1 MGKTTRFAQTFFSG
15 GEFTP
20 TTQTADIALLS
31 AKKSEKKLPKIVLVS
46 LADNSFVG
54 ESTIRVEQGD
64 GWEGGQKTWSAR
76 DGATEPYR
84 DVFTGVFLSPFPA
97 SAVTTQI
104 RNPGQSPGNNEP
116 GTRQ

>member
-1 MGKTTRFAQTFFSG
+1 MSAN
-15 GEFTP
+15 
-20 TTQTADIALLS
+20 LLLPVANFCVVSNRDNWWS
-31 AKKSEKKLPKIVLVS
+31 ARTG
-46 LADNSFVG
+46 A
-54 ESTIRVEQGD
+54 
-64 GWEGGQKTWSAR
+64 EGFPKTWNAR